1 MELNDSRLM
10 PVYTVGRVEKYLQF
24 SGEVIKTWPEVK
36 KINVQDA
43 KGQPLFNFLDLVQAH
58 TWLFS
63 LNYPGMDILLDAF
76 EKLEEEQKQFYPY
89 ANRNFYTKL
98 SFSIK
103 DSKFDLHETQA
114 EGFSGWIDY
123 LSNRLEFDSEGYPK
137 SLWLRSGLNEIKVES
152 TVNYGLPHIKGI
164 PTSSLAQSYKSG
176 NSLSDVCA
184 EYNLS
189 LALVKQCLIFEGAI
203 KNNG

>member
-1 MELNDSRLM
+1 MKLDDLRLM
-10 PVYTVGRVEKYLQF
+10 PVYTIGEVEKYLQF

-43 KGQPLFNFLDLVQAH
+43 KSQPLFNFLDLVQAH

-103 DSKFDLHETQA
+103 DSKHDLHETQI
-114 EGFSGWIDY
+114 EGFSGSINY
-123 LSNRLEFDSEGYPK
+123 LINQLEFDSKGYPK
-137 SLWLRSGLNEIKVES
+137 SLWLRGRLNEIKVES
-152 TVNYGLPHIKGI
+152 TVNNGLPHIKGI
-164 PTSSLAQSYKSG
+164 STRRLARSYKNGS
-176 NSLSDVCA
+176 SLSDVCA

-189 LALVKQCLIFEGAI
+189 LALVRQCLIFEGAI